1 MKPRHQLSRTPP
13 KKLEKPLE
21 TENTIQPQQHFK
33 STQEVMIIS
42 PLRNQGMLIFLTV
55 LVKNCTIYE
64 TIFYM
69 QI

>member
-33 STQEVMIIS
+33 STQEVIIS
-42 PLRNQGMLIFLTV
+42 PLSNQGMLIFLTT
-55 LVKNCTIYE
+55 LIKNYTIYE